1 MTGYGYEDPRS
12 IYSKENRKRAGIR
25 TPKEILD
32 EMGNCP
38 KCGAEEVYI
47 RKDGKTLLCWKC
59 KHTFTMEAEK

>member
-1 MTGYGYEDPRS
+1 M
-12 IYSKENRKRAGIR
+12 I
-25 TPKEILD
+25 D

-59 KHTFTMEAEK
+59 KHPFSSGWAMEAER